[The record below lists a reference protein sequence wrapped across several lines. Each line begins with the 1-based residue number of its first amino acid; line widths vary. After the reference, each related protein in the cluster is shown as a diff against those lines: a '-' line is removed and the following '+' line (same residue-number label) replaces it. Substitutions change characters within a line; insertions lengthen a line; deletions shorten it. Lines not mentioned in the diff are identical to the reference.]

1 MRPGDA
7 TDRIF
12 TIAFGPKLPKGTR
25 LLVKFR
31 SAAGDRSYALVA
43 TR

>member
-1 MRPGDA
+1 MPV
-7 TDRIF
+7 DRIF
-12 TIAFGPKLPKGTR
+12 TIAFGPKLEKGTR

-31 SAAGDRSYALVA
+31 SASGDRSYAVLA